1 MFRIEVSRVAR
12 RYLERLDTP
21 TKQRIAT
28 AIDGLGRNP
37 FEGDV
42 RRLQGDPML
51 YRKRVG
57 DFRILFRVD
66 RPQRLI
72 RVEAIR
78 PRGEAYKP

>member
-12 RYLERLDTP
+12 RHLERLDTP
-21 TKQRIAT
+21 TRQRIAS
-28 AIDGLGRNP
+28 AIDELGRNP

-42 RRLQGDPML
+42 RRLQGDPTL

-57 DFRILFRVD
+57 DFRILFRIN
-66 RPQRLI
+66 RPERVI